1 MNRGSLLSPISPLVI
16 RKCQIQNDIRRM
28 SASET
33 TTTATGASMEDTAS
47 SSTSNI
53 TSSMRSPMQSKECN
67 FSTHDEDGAA
77 ENLFPALFEWSQAGS
92 TIGITGSFN
101 KYVCV
106 CVHMC
111 ILRVCM
117 WCISYS

>member
-1 MNRGSLLSPISPLVI
+1 
-16 RKCQIQNDIRRM
+16 M

-33 TTTATGASMEDTAS
+33 TTTAIDASMEDTAS
-47 SSTSNI
+47 SSTS
-53 TSSMRSPMQSKECN
+53 SMRSPMQHRECN

-77 ENLFPALFEWSQAGS
+77 ENLFPALFEWSQTGS

-106 CVHMC
+106 CVCVYFASIYVMHIVFMSELLPC
-111 ILRVCM
+111 FLFFVLCAAGARRFC
-117 WCISYS
+117 